1 MQRRLWLMGMAGA
14 GLLSAGGA
22 LLLARRSPSASGPS
36 AVAEDDICI
45 VAPTFSY
52 DPATGLPPTAARS
65 VPADARCPVCGMFP
79 ARYPRWAAQ
88 VIFADGDVQF
98 LDSPLSLFHYLQRV
112 ERYTTGRRRAD
123 VAAVYVADH
132 GGGPWLP
139 LEQAVFVH
147 GSSQLGPMR
156 SGNLPAF
163 ASAAEAQAFAA
174 RHGGQAL
181 AAATLQRGLPRDLQ
195 QLAPHT
201 HTP

>member
-1 MQRRLWLMGMAGA
+1 MQRRLWLTGIAGA

-22 LLLARRSPSASGPS
+22 LWLGPRGQPGQSPV
-36 AVAEDDICI
+36 AVPEDDVCI

-52 DPATGLPPTAARS
+52 DPASGLPPNAARP
-65 VPADARCPVCGMFP
+65 VPPGARCPVCGMFP

-88 VIFADGDVQF
+88 VIFGDGDVQF

-112 ERYTTGRRRAD
+112 ERYTTGRRLAD
-123 VAAVYVADH
+123 VAAVFVADH

-174 RHGGQAL
+174 RHGGQ
-181 AAATLQRGLPRDLQ
+181 TLDAVTLRRGLPRELQ
-195 QLAPHT
+195 RLAPHP
-201 HTP
+201 HHP